1 MTIERLSIDETVL
14 ADKKISALDK
24 ERAKSA
30 VLTREV
36 QRTHDENQRLQS
48 ELQRTRQQ
56 LENQMIQTLQLRKEQ
71 QRRATA
77 WSEQLVLQVDA
88 NDSRVGEL
96 EQQLKLTQADLA
108 KEIALAQQREIKLQK
123 AVDQTAAYE
132 KELHL
137 MKQQKV
143 RDDSNDLAVKR
154 LERVRD
160 ELLTVVK
167 KQMTLIDVLKQQ
179 VLHARAAT
187 QLDITEKEFVKELSV

>member
-1 MTIERLSIDETVL
+1 
-14 ADKKISALDK
+14 
-24 ERAKSA
+24 
-30 VLTREV
+30 
-36 QRTHDENQRLQS
+36 
-48 ELQRTRQQ
+48 
-56 LENQMIQTLQLRKEQ
+56 MIQTLQLRKEQ

>member
-24 ERAKSA
+24 ERAKST

-143 RDDSNDLAVKR
+143 RDDSNDLAVKG

-179 VLHARAAT
+179 VLHARAAA

>member
-24 ERAKSA
+24 ERAKST

-108 KEIALAQQREIKLQK
+108 KDIALAQQREIKLQK

-143 RDDSNDLAVKR
+143 RDDSNDSAVKR

>member
-24 ERAKSA
+24 ERAKST